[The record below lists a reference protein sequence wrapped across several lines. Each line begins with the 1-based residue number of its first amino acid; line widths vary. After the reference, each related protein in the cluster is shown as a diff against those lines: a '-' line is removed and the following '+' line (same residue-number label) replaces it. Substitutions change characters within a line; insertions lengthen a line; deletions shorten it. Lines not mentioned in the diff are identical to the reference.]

1 MAGKR
6 LELEMPDELVDA
18 LGAVAR
24 SLGIVRVEDASVI
37 AIAEWVSA
45 RKAELDERGSD
56 RKYFVNEALDDL
68 IAKKSGGTRG

>member
-24 SLGIVRVEDASVI
+24 SLGIVRVEDAV
-37 AIAEWVSA
+37 
-45 RKAELDERGSD
+45 
-56 RKYFVNEALDDL
+56 
-68 IAKKSGGTRG
+68 